1 MILGGVR
8 VHPGKGDHAA
18 QVLPAGC
25 GECHSAPFVVHE
37 RGATRCGCLRGQ
49 ALRQMDQRRVGRPE
63 GERRQPRPVV
73 YRSPL
78 PETQ

>member
-1 MILGGVR
+1 MRPG
-8 VHPGKGDHAA
+8 PGKGDRAS

-25 GECHSAPFVVHE
+25 DICRGEPFMVDE
-37 RGATRCGCLRGQ
+37 RGATRCTCPRGQ
-49 ALRQMDQRRVGRPE
+49 ALRQMERGRAAVPQ
-63 GERRQPRPVV
+63 GSPATPRPVV